1 MKLDGIK
8 NNNLVNK
15 TITDTNNKYF
25 INRIKSNSS
34 VKMINF
40 QLNYIELHNANLH
53 NNTKIMFKM

>member
-34 VKMINF
+34 VKN
-40 QLNYIELHNANLH
+40 NYFLVKL
-53 NNTKIMFKM
+53 